1 MLNHNSKVWIVNYAC
16 AIDYYLD
23 KHKQQRGV
31 LTPGGKG
38 INMAIVMALFGIKPT
53 VLTFLGQPTKD
64 LFLQLLKPYQ
74 LDLVSFPATT
84 QTRINVKLLDGA
96 QTTEINDVT
105 PLMEEQAVHE
115 MIAYLK
121 ANVKPNDLSVLN
133 GRFLQRDLVKLL
145 DVAFSLTKYVVLD
158 VDEPQLL
165 QLLNQRQPW
174 LMKPNRDEFVA
185 MVNANNSNVDQQE
198 LVQLIKQFQTTQN
211 LLMSDGAQGAYFFD
225 QQQLLFMEAIPPQQL
240 VSTTGAGD
248 TLLGVFLANLLLDKD
263 PVGSLKVAVNY
274 ASATISKLGV
284 VNSNDQIV
292 LKATNYYYL

>member
-105 PLMEEQAVHE
+105 PL
-115 MIAYLK
+115 
-121 ANVKPNDLSVLN
+121 
-133 GRFLQRDLVKLL
+133 
-145 DVAFSLTKYVVLD
+145 
-158 VDEPQLL
+158 
-165 QLLNQRQPW
+165 
-174 LMKPNRDEFVA
+174 
-185 MVNANNSNVDQQE
+185 
-198 LVQLIKQFQTTQN
+198 
-211 LLMSDGAQGAYFFD
+211 
-225 QQQLLFMEAIPPQQL
+225 
-240 VSTTGAGD
+240 
-248 TLLGVFLANLLLDKD
+248 
-263 PVGSLKVAVNY
+263 
-274 ASATISKLGV
+274 
-284 VNSNDQIV
+284 
-292 LKATNYYYL
+292 

>member
-1 MLNHNSKVWIVNYAC
+1 
-16 AIDYYLD
+16 
-23 KHKQQRGV
+23 
-31 LTPGGKG
+31 
-38 INMAIVMALFGIKPT
+38 MALFGIKPT

-105 PLMEEQAVHE
+105 PLIEEQAVHE

-121 ANVKPNDLSVLN
+121 ANVKPNDLLVLN

-274 ASATISKLGV
+274 ASATISKLAV